1 MPSENIDQQG
11 TQRPAHRRRRGNG
24 GNVGSVNNASNV
36 NGSDPIPAPA
46 HKPQGDGASHG
57 MPGMPPV
64 PVPTAPSS
72 GSTASDNPFDRIDD
86 MDDGG
91 STVGKT
97 RARHSS
103 SRPKEGFNINH
114 VAAPVPT
121 GNETVFTKNYSKHK
135 PFYARVST
143 WVILVI
149 GILVLNLAS
158 CGCGILINSTFAGVI
173 AQNAVDTFI
182 GSSYDGSS
190 DVETYTPGSGY
201 NESYDEYG
209 NASDESANSNTNA
222 DDGGEAQE
230 DVTPEEAV
238 AVLNDADGAGVEF
251 SVGGYDNASDIRFAA
266 DGDDIVLECDVEL
279 DDNSTDALPSVMFTL
294 YDYEGRMMGVAY
306 GDVSADGTA
315 SAKVTL
321 DDVTA
326 PVAETL
332 VTDCGSV
339 TLTMLA

>member
-1 MPSENIDQQG
+1 MPNENINQQG

-36 NGSDPIPAPA
+36 NSSDPIPAPA

-72 GSTASDNPFDRIDD
+72 GSTASDDPFDRIDD
-86 MDDGG
+86 MDEGPTGG
-91 STVGKT
+91 KAS
-97 RARHSS
+97 RPRHSS
-103 SRPKEGFNINH
+103 SRPKESFNIND

-121 GNETVFTKNYSKHK
+121 GDETVFAKSHSKHK

-143 WVILVI
+143 WIILII

-158 CGCGILINSTFAGVI
+158 CGCGILINSTIAGVV

-182 GSSYDGSS
+182 GSSYDDSS

-209 NASDESANSNTNA
+209 NASDESANSNANA

-238 AVLNDADGAGVEF
+238 AVLNDSDGTGVEF
-251 SVGGYDNASDIRFAA
+251 SVGGYDNASNIRFAV
-266 DGDDIVLECDVEL
+266 DGNDIVLECDVEL
-279 DDNSTDALPSVMFTL
+279 DDDATDTLPSVMFTI
-294 YDYEGRMMGVAY
+294 YDYEDRMMGVAY

-326 PVAETL
+326 DVAETL

-339 TLTMLA
+339 KLTMLA

>member
-1 MPSENIDQQG
+1 MPNENINQQG
-11 TQRPAHRRRRGNG
+11 TQRPTHRRRRGNG

-46 HKPQGDGASHG
+46 HKPRGDGANHG

-72 GSTASDNPFDRIDD
+72 GSAASDDPFDRIDD
-86 MDDGG
+86 MDEGPTG
-91 STVGKT
+91 GKT
-97 RARHSS
+97 SRPRHSS
-103 SRPKEGFNINH
+103 SRPKESFNIND

-121 GNETVFTKNYSKHK
+121 GDETVFAKSHSKHK

-143 WVILVI
+143 WVILII
-149 GILVLNLAS
+149 GIIVLNLVS
-158 CGCGILINSTFAGVI
+158 CGCGILINSTIAGVV
-173 AQNAVDTFI
+173 AQSSVDTFI
-182 GSSYDGSS
+182 GSSYDDSS
-190 DVETYTPGSGY
+190 DVETYTPGSVY

-209 NASDESANSNTNA
+209 NASDESANSNANA
-222 DDGGEAQE
+222 YDGGEVQE

-238 AVLNDADGAGVEF
+238 AVLNDTDGTGVEF
-251 SVGGYDNASDIRFAA
+251 SVGGYDNASNIRFAA

-279 DDNSTDALPSVMFTL
+279 GDDATDSLPSVMFTL

-306 GDVSADGTA
+306 GDVSADGIA